1 MRLAILSDIHG
12 NLRALEIVLADLAT
26 RGVDATVNLG
36 DCVTSPLW
44 PRETL
49 ELLDTLALP
58 TVRGNHD
65 RWVAQLPRVQM
76 SQTIASTCD
85 ALSAEQRRSL
95 GLLPATLQLD
105 NDVFA
110 VHGTPDS
117 DVDYLLEEAV
127 EGRLSLVTAA
137 TLGQRLGEDR
147 HESLILCGHSHNQH
161 TAHAPGNRLIINPG
175 SVGCPRYAD
184 NENPFRAES
193 STPHARYAIATRRS
207 GRWSVELFALDY
219 DWDAVA
225 ERAIANGRR
234 DWAEAFLAGR

>member
-12 NLRALEIVLADLAT
+12 NLPALETVLADLA
-26 RGVDATVNLG
+26 RRSVDATVNLG

-49 ELLDTLALP
+49 ELLETLSLP

-65 RWVAQLPRVQM
+65 RWVAQLPRSEM
-76 SQTIASTCD
+76 SRTIAFTCE
-85 ALSAEQRRSL
+85 ALSAMQRRSL
-95 GLLPATLQLD
+95 GALPGTLQLD
-105 NDVFA
+105 DGVYA

-127 EGRLSLVTAA
+127 DGRLCLVTAA
-137 TLGQRLGEDR
+137 TLGRRLGDR
-147 HESLILCGHSHNQH
+147 SESLILCGHSHNQH
-161 TAHAPGNRLIINPG
+161 IAHAPANRLIVNPG

-184 NENPFRAES
+184 NEHPSRAES
-193 STPHARYAIATRRS
+193 STPHARYAIATRRQ

-219 DWDAVA
+219 DWEIVA
-225 ERAIANGRR
+225 RRAQENGRE
-234 DWAEAFLAGR
+234 DWAAAFLGN